1 MWDYFKLG
9 LRNITHRKL
18 RSWLTMVGIFIGIA
32 AVVGLMSLGEGMQ
45 NAIDGEFEKVG
56 KNRIMVTPGGMFM
69 GPGSD
74 FSAGKLTEKDLD
86 AILKVK
92 GVEHAIGAISTSVR
106 VKFKG
111 ETKFATIISMPHTP
125 EDVKFMKNIDYMVIE
140 DGRYLT
146 EQDTYKATIGK
157 TLAEELFDD
166 IIELKDTINIEGQDF
181 GVVGINKKT
190 GNPAHDNKVTILV
203 STARDLLKME
213 DGFSLISVET
223 KKEESPAEVKERIAE
238 KLRKLHHVKEDEE
251 DFSVE
256 TAEQMVATFLTVVNM
271 VQVVLSGI
279 AAISLL
285 VGGIGIMNT
294 MYTSVIERT
303 KQIGIMKAVGAR
315 NKDVMIIFMIE
326 AGLLGTIGGVIGS
339 LLGFAMGKGV
349 EALAVQ
355 NGLSILKVRF
365 SLELFLAAVLFSFA
379 VGAISGVFPA
389 RRAARMK
396 PVDAL
401 RS

>member
-45 NAIDGEFEKVG
+45 NAIDEEFEKIG
-56 KNRIMVTPGGMFM
+56 KNRIIVTPGGTFM
-69 GPGSD
+69 GPGGD
-74 FSAGKLTEKDLD
+74 FSAGKLVEKDLD
-86 AILKVK
+86 AIKKVR
-92 GVEHAIGAISTSVR
+92 GVEHAVGAIRTSVR

-111 ETKFATIISMPHTP
+111 ETKFATIIAMPHEP
-125 EDVKFMKNIDYMVIE
+125 DDVKFMENLDYMLVE

-146 EQDTYKATIGK
+146 EQDLYKATIGQ
-157 TLAEELFDD
+157 TTAAELFDTPV
-166 IIELKDTINIEGQDF
+166 ELKDKIEIEGEVF
-181 GVVGINKKT
+181 EVVGINKKT
-190 GNPAHDNKVTILV
+190 GNPAHDNKVTILA
-203 STARDLLKME
+203 SSARKLLNME
-213 DGFSLISVET
+213 EEYSMISVET
-223 KKEESPAEVKERIAE
+223 KGDEPPAVVKERIME
-238 KLRKLHHVKEDEE
+238 KLRKLHDVKEDEE

-256 TAEQMVATFLTVVNM
+256 TAEQMVQTFSTIVNM
-271 VQVVLSGI
+271 VQAVLSGI
-279 AAISLL
+279 AGISLL

-303 KQIGIMKAVGAR
+303 RQIGIMKAVGAR
-315 NKDVMIIFMIE
+315 NTDVLTVFMME
-326 AGLLGTIGGVIGS
+326 AGLLGTVGGVIGS
-339 LLGFAMGKGV
+339 IMGFAMGKGV
-349 EALAVQ
+349 EYVAVQ
-355 NGLSILKVRF
+355 NGLTILRVGF
-365 SLELFLAAVLFSFA
+365 SLNLFLGAVFFSFV
-379 VGAISGVFPA
+379 VGAISGIFPA